1 MTPHPAAP
9 SLRAKAPFIVAALL
23 VLDSLHFVFARLLT
37 PHLPPVVSVMFVMI
51 VATLEMAVVL
61 AIRGQ
66 IQLSLFRQN
75 WRFFLI
81 IGLLVAGSTN
91 ITYTAVAYID
101 PGTAAMLAQTSTL
114 FSLGLSIL
122 WLRERL
128 DKFEA
133 IGAAAALLGVFVISF
148 QHGDYLRVGSLLIL
162 ASTLM
167 YALHTA
173 VVKRGGGEMP
183 FANFFLFRVGSI
195 AAFSTLFA
203 VGSGKLVWPEPNVW
217 LLLILVGTVDVVL
230 SRTLYYISLRRLRMS
245 ALAVILTLSPAITIL
260 WSALLFDS
268 RPTVQALIGGAA
280 VIGGVSLMTAR
291 RKPPAPIGAD

>member
-1 MTPHPAAP
+1 MSQHTAAP
-9 SLRAKAPFIVAALL
+9 SLRANAPFIVAALL
-23 VLDSLHFVFARLLT
+23 VLDSLHFVFARMLL
-37 PHLPPVVSVMFVMI
+37 PHLPPVVSVMFVMSI
-51 VATLEMAVVL
+51 ATLEMAVVL
-61 AIRGQ
+61 GIRGE

-75 WRFFLI
+75 WRFFLV

-91 ITYTAVAYID
+91 VTYTAVAYID

-114 FSLGLSIL
+114 FSLGLGIL

-128 DKFEA
+128 DKVEA
-133 IGAAAALLGVFVISF
+133 FGAASALLGVFVISF

-162 ASTLM
+162 ASTFM

-173 VVKRGGGEMP
+173 VVKRSGSQMP

-195 AAFSTLFA
+195 AAISTLFA
-203 VGSGKLVWPEPNVW
+203 FGSGKLVWPEPTAW
-217 LLLILVGTVDVVL
+217 LLLIVVATVDVVI

-245 ALAVILTLSPAITIL
+245 ALAVILTLSPAITII

-268 RPTVQALIGGAA
+268 RPTPQALIGGAA
-280 VIGGVSLMTAR
+280 VIGGVSLLAAR
-291 RKPPAPIGAD
+291 RKQPAAIGAN